1 HAGKVKLGMGPGH
14 DNHHGPLRAAPK
26 AAEVIRGSYDRQA
39 PKQREPG
46 YDRKCRDA
54 VKEDRKIEIDAG
66 RRNPRTVE
74 SSPALALRFSYHD
87 SAVRSSVSCQ
97 YGSHA
102 VGGIHFPV
110 NNEVP
115 ADDPG
120 CELFANCIE
129 R

>member
-1 HAGKVKLGMGPGH
+1 MTAKVLRNEFKELKLSAMLPSEGESFF
-14 DNHHGPLRAAPK
+14 PK
-26 AAEVIRGSYDRQA
+26 EVFHGSYDRQA

-74 SSPALALRFSYHD
+74 SSAALALRFSYHD

-120 CELFANCIE
+120 CELFAN
-129 R
+129 